1 VIRFGLRL
9 TLAGGREALTRL
21 VLIATAVTIGVGLL
35 LAVLAGANA
44 VNTQIGR
51 YAWLNTEPV
60 AAKND
65 GGSLWWNQ
73 SFDFFEGTR
82 IDRVDVAA
90 IKPDA
95 PVPPGIPRLPGPGE
109 YYASPALR
117 AKMAATP
124 ADQLAS
130 RYPGHEVGTIGRDA
144 LQSPESLLLIVGRTP
159 DQLSSLPG
167 AERVDEI
174 GHTVPQIAADAL
186 DLILAV
192 IAAGLLFPVLIFI
205 GTATRLS
212 AARREQRFAA
222 MRLVGATPRQISV
235 ISAVEAGV
243 AAVAGTLLG
252 FGLFAL
258 LRGPVSK
265 IPFSGTTFFY
275 SDLSL
280 TVLDVAVVSVGVPV
294 CAVLAARIALRR
306 VRISPLGVT
315 RQVTPRPPSPWRL
328 TPLVLGLLELTYFIG
343 RRPPTGPGQTAAYLP
358 GFLLI
363 MTGLVLGGPWL
374 TMVGARVL
382 ARRSSRPATLIAA
395 RRLADNP
402 RAGFRAVSG
411 LVIALFVTSVATGI
425 ISTIVDNRGTH
436 PYAAR
441 AATTL
446 SKYFDQETRP
456 TAAPAG
462 LVDDLRSIPGVRSVI
477 VVRLNPDAGP
487 VTPGRQTPPDS
498 LVACADLTSRR
509 GEGHCAPGAVV
520 AAVWAG
526 DLAGF
531 SSHGNNGVPGADTV
545 WQTSPVPLSELAHL
559 PIGTIQVGTNGTAA
573 ALERARTRLATAYP
587 DSRFPPSRATD
598 GDSDITKALI
608 GWRRLADVVIL
619 ISLAI
624 AGCGLA
630 VSIAGGLSERKRPF
644 SLLRLSG
651 APLKTLRRVV
661 TLESAVPLL
670 TVAIVA
676 IGAGLLAAHLF
687 LVAQL
692 QYHLRPPGTE
702 YYVIVV
708 VGLAASL
715 GIIASTLPFLG
726 RITGPETARND

>member
-1 VIRFGLRL
+1 MIRFGLRL

-44 VNTQIGR
+44 VNTQIDR
-51 YAWLNTEPV
+51 FAWLNTQPV
-60 AAKND
+60 TAQNG
-65 GGSLWWNQ
+65 GGSLWWFQ
-73 SFDFFEGTR
+73 SFDFYEGTR

-90 IKPDA
+90 LKPEA

-117 AKMAATP
+117 AKIAAAP
-124 ADQLAS
+124 ADQLAA
-130 RYPGHEVGTIGRDA
+130 RYPGREVGTIGREA

-159 DQLSSLPG
+159 AQLSSLPG
-167 AERVDEI
+167 AERIDQI
-174 GHTVPQIAADAL
+174 GQTVPQIAADAL

-192 IAAGLLFPVLIFI
+192 IATGLLFPVLIFI

-243 AAVAGTLLG
+243 AAIAGTLLG

-280 TVLDVAVVSVGVPV
+280 TVGDVVLVAVGVPV
-294 CAVLAARIALRR
+294 CAAVAARIALRR

-315 RQVTPRPPSPWRL
+315 RQTTPRPPSPWRM
-328 TPLVLGLLELTYFIG
+328 TPLVLGLVELTYFIG

-374 TMVGARVL
+374 TMVGARML
-382 ARRSSRPATLIAA
+382 ARRSNRPATLIAA

-411 LVIALFVTSVATGI
+411 LVIALFVTSAATGI

-436 PYAAR
+436 LYAAR

-446 SKYFDQETRP
+446 EKNYDDADRP
-456 TAAPAG
+456 TAVPVG
-462 LVDDLRSIPGVRSVI
+462 LVGDLRSIPGVRSVLVI
-477 VVRLNPDAGP
+477 RLNPNFGP
-487 VTPGRQTPPDS
+487 VRPGRQTPPDS
-498 LVACADLTSRR
+498 LAACADLAPLR
-509 GEGHCAPGAVV
+509 EVGHCAPGAAV
-520 AAVWAG
+520 AKVWGGYLAGVNNHGVPDANAVWPA
-526 DLAGF
+526 
-531 SSHGNNGVPGADTV
+531 
-545 WQTSPVPLSELAHL
+545 SPVTVAELDRL
-559 PIGTIQVGTNGTAA
+559 PIGTILVGTDGTTAA
-573 ALERARTRLATAYP
+573 IERARTRLEAGYP
-587 DSRFPPSRATD
+587 TIRFPPSTVYD
-598 GDSDITKALI
+598 GDSDITKALV
-608 GWRRLADVVIL
+608 GWRRLADVVIV
-619 ISLAI
+619 ISLVI

-651 APLKTLRRVV
+651 APLKMLRRVV

-670 TVAIVA
+670 SVALVA

-692 QYHLRPPGTE
+692 DYHLRPPGFE
-702 YYVIVV
+702 YYLIVV

-726 RITGPETARND
+726 RITGPETARNE